1 MVLQLSNGKMSG
13 IKQNEPKL
21 FLVWDSVKSNDEGI
35 SVYEE
40 RTNTYNHYKTIN
52 NTHMKKINIGLTVVI
67 LTCIAIS
74 CNPKTSKITS
84 EFEDH
89 HTAQNSLDWSG
100 TYSGI
105 LPCADCSGIETELTL
120 NADNTFVLTTSY
132 LGKQDTEK
140 NTLEGKFE
148 WNRNEVNLLGIK
160 KGERPTTYKVEE
172 NRIRQLDM
180 KGNIITGDLAQNYV
194 LKKNGNLNVEDK
206 RWKLI
211 ELNGKPIAGSAESHY
226 LIFHSKEGRIE
237 AKANC
242 NVMLRDYTI
251 KNELQLKVGQ
261 GLSTLMACPD
271 NLEQEFG
278 QVLSAVDNLSTDGKS
293 LSLNKARMAPLA
305 RFELVE

>member
-1 MVLQLSNGKMSG
+1 LALATISC
-13 IKQNEPKL
+13 
-21 FLVWDSVKSNDEGI
+21 KS
-35 SVYEE
+35 
-40 RTNTYNHYKTIN
+40 
-52 NTHMKKINIGLTVVI
+52 KIN
-67 LTCIAIS
+67 
-74 CNPKTSKITS
+74 KINT

-89 HTAQNSLDWSG
+89 HTAQNSLDWNG

-132 LGKQDTEK
+132 LGKQDSET
-140 NTLEGKFE
+140 NTLKGKFE
-148 WNRNEVNLLGIK
+148 WNRNEINLLGIK
-160 KGERPTTYKVEE
+160 NGERPTTYKVEE

-180 KGNIITGDLAQNYV
+180 KGNKITGDLAQNYV

-206 RWKLI
+206 KWKLI
-211 ELNGKPIAGSAESHY
+211 ELNGKSIEGTADSHY
-226 LIFHSKEGRIE
+226 LIFHSKDGQIE

-251 KNELQLKVGQ
+251 KNELQLKIGQ
-261 GLSTLMACPD
+261 GLTTLMACPD

-278 QVLSAVDNLSTDGKS
+278 QVLSAVDNLSSDGKS

>member
-1 MVLQLSNGKMSG
+1 MNNLKIIIVLTGMALATISC
-13 IKQNEPKL
+13 
-21 FLVWDSVKSNDEGI
+21 KSKINK
-35 SVYEE
+35 
-40 RTNTYNHYKTIN
+40 TNT
-52 NTHMKKINIGLTVVI
+52 
-67 LTCIAIS
+67 
-74 CNPKTSKITS
+74 

-132 LGKQDTEK
+132 LGKQDSGK
-140 NTLEGKFE
+140 NILEGKFE
-148 WNRNEVNLLGIK
+148 WDRNEINLMGIR

-180 KGNIITGDLAQNYV
+180 KGHIITGNLAQNYV

-206 RWKLI
+206 RWKLV
-211 ELNGKPIAGSAESHY
+211 ELNGKPIAGTAESHY
-226 LIFHSKEGRIE
+226 LIFRSKDGKIE

-242 NVMLRDYTI
+242 NIMLSNYTI
-251 KNELQLKVGQ
+251 KNELQLKIEQ
-261 GLSTLMACPD
+261 GLTTLMACPD

-278 QVLSAVDNLSTDGKS
+278 QVLTTVDNLSTDGKS